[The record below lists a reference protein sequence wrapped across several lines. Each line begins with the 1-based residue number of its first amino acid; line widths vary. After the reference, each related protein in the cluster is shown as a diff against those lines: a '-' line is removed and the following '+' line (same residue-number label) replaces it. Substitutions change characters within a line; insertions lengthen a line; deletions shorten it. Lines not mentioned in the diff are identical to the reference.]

1 MLQLHTSEEAMS
13 PPTEVGT
20 TAAKAL
26 LDLPGDQYCH
36 MSEKSMILSEESI
49 GLREEAMSS
58 HEEAVG
64 SPEEAMSSPKQAGIT
79 AAKGLLDLPGGQ
91 CYMPLKISPNDT

>member
-13 PPTEVGT
+13 SPTEACTT
-20 TAAKAL
+20 TAKGL

-36 MSEKSMILSEESI
+36 MSE
-49 GLREEAMSS
+49 EAMGSS
-58 HEEAVG
+58 
-64 SPEEAMSSPKQAGIT
+64 EEAMSSPRQAGVT

>member
-1 MLQLHTSEEAMS
+1 MS
-13 PPTEVGT
+13 SPTEACTT
-20 TAAKAL
+20 TAKGL

-36 MSEKSMILSEESI
+36 MSEEAMGLSEE
-49 GLREEAMSS
+49 AM
-58 HEEAVG
+58 G
-64 SPEEAMSSPKQAGIT
+64 SPEEAMGSSEEAMSSPRQAGVT